1 MLKLTTDKHEASRGL
16 STTAELLVFIPCG
29 IDWLPVSFYSTL
41 NTHYRIV
48 SYRIVSYRIASYRI
62 VHALAFCYSFFV
74 LAYCIIT
81 RLYQNFCFSFT
92 GAAYPTDLFCLF
104 SLN

>member
-29 IDWLPVSFYSTL
+29 RLATRQLLLYVKYTL
-41 NTHYRIV
+41 